1 MQQKVQKGVA
11 LKGAKRLNSAN
22 KVSQRGANKAAQTKP
37 MQWHV
42 GAFWALFWR
51 FVGKF
56 CWSFVGALLA
66 LLKLCRRFVGT

>member
-37 MQWHV
+37 MQ
-42 GAFWALFWR
+42 
-51 FVGKF
+51 
-56 CWSFVGALLA
+56 
-66 LLKLCRRFVGT
+66 